1 VKRLSDLR
9 VGESGRVLT
18 VSAEDEVG
26 CRLMEM
32 GVTPGVE
39 VRVLGTA
46 PFGDPI
52 EIEVRSYRLSLRK
65 SEAARVEIEPT

>member
-1 VKRLSDLR
+1 MKCLSDLR
-9 VGESGRVLT
+9 IGESGRVRT
-18 VSAEDEVG
+18 VSGIDEVG

>member
-1 VKRLSDLR
+1 VKCLSDLR
-9 VGESGRVLT
+9 VGESGRVLA
-18 VSAEDEVG
+18 VSGADEVG

>member
-1 VKRLSDLR
+1 MKRLSDLR
-9 VGESGRVLT
+9 VGESGRVRA
-18 VSAEDEVG
+18 VSVTDEVG

-32 GVTPGVE
+32 GVTPGVA

-52 EIEVRSYRLSLRK
+52 EIELLSYRLSLRK